1 MSWKNTPKP
10 MNNPSKTFSSLRTE
24 QTRKKITIAVTGKEF
39 EQRFVSLLESN
50 RFFRCFHD
58 DFPPQVWKSIKV
70 EILKKTNG
78 GAIDNATEKKSHFVT
93 QPYGSQQYPDFLVF
107 EDSKIWA
114 IETKFNKRKA
124 SHPFWNSGL
133 PRPNGIY
140 IYAYGIRK
148 QITFFVGKDVVQSS
162 IAEQMH
168 GQLDELKMMAT
179 KFNQQELSDQPHGF
193 MIEVRKAF
201 SQSKRFNR
209 NAILDFITNPNREDL
224 EKDTIAFLNTDK
236 NESRAEAL
244 TQRKTTQT
252 SE

>member
-1 MSWKNTPKP
+1 MSNL
-10 MNNPSKTFSSLRTE
+10 SQTFASVRTE
-24 QTRKKITIAVTGKEF
+24 ETRQKITRAVTGKEF
-39 EQRFVSLLESN
+39 ELLFVSLLEDN
-50 RFFRCFHD
+50 RLLRCFQD
-58 DFPPQVWKSIKV
+58 DFPPQVWKSIKA

-78 GAIDNATEKKSHFVT
+78 GDMDNETEKKAHFVT

-107 EDSKIWA
+107 ENAKIWA
-114 IETKFNKRKA
+114 IETKFNQKKA

-140 IYAYGIRK
+140 IYACGARK

-168 GQLDELKMMAT
+168 RQLDELKMMAT

-201 SQSKRFNR
+201 SQSKQFNK
-209 NAILDFITNPNREDL
+209 NAVLDFVSNLKRNEL
-224 EKDTIAFLNTDK
+224 EESVIKFLLNDT
-236 NESRAEAL
+236 
-244 TQRKTTQT
+244 
-252 SE
+252 

>member
-1 MSWKNTPKP
+1 MSNL
-10 MNNPSKTFSSLRTE
+10 SQTFASLRTE
-24 QTRKKITIAVTGKEF
+24 ETRQKITRAVTGKEF
-39 EQRFVSLLESN
+39 ELRFVSLLEDN
-50 RFFRCFHD
+50 RLLRCFQD
-58 DFPPQVWKSIKV
+58 DFTPQVWKSIKM
-70 EILKKTNG
+70 EIIKKTNG
-78 GAIDNATEKKSHFVT
+78 GDMDNETEKKAHFVT

-107 EDSKIWA
+107 EDAKIWA
-114 IETKFNKRKA
+114 IETKFNQKKA

-140 IYAYGIRK
+140 IYACGARK

-201 SQSKRFNR
+201 SQSKQFNKE
-209 NAILDFITNPNREDL
+209 AVLDFIANPKRDELEESVILFL
-224 EKDTIAFLNTDK
+224 EK
-236 NESRAEAL
+236 
-244 TQRKTTQT
+244 
-252 SE
+252 

>member
-1 MSWKNTPKP
+1 MSNL
-10 MNNPSKTFSSLRTE
+10 SKTFASLRTE
-24 QTRKKITIAVTGKEF
+24 ETRQKITRAVTGKEF
-39 EQRFVSLLESN
+39 ELRFVSLLEDN
-50 RFFRCFHD
+50 RLLRCFQD
-58 DFPPQVWKSIKV
+58 DFTPQVWKSIKM

-78 GAIDNATEKKSHFVT
+78 GDMNNETEKKSHFVT

-140 IYAYGIRK
+140 IYACGIRK

-162 IAEQMH
+162 TAEQMH
-168 GQLDELKMMAT
+168 HELDKLKAMST
-179 KFNQQELSDQPHGF
+179 NFNKQELTTQPHGF

-201 SQSKRFNR
+201 SQSKRFNP
-209 NAILDFITNPNREDL
+209 NAILDFITNPNRENL
-224 EKDTIAFLNTDK
+224 EKSTIVFLNTDN
-236 NESRAEAL
+236 NESHAYAP

-252 SE
+252 S

>member
-1 MSWKNTPKP
+1 M
-10 MNNPSKTFSSLRTE
+10 
-24 QTRKKITIAVTGKEF
+24 TIAVTGKEF

-50 RFFRCFHD
+50 RFFRCFYD
-58 DFPPQVWKSIKV
+58 DFPPQLWKSIKV

-78 GAIDNATEKKSHFVT
+78 GDIDNTTEKKSHFVT

-107 EDSKIWA
+107 EDSKIWV

-140 IYAYGIRK
+140 IYACGARK

-168 GQLDELKMMAT
+168 GQLDELKTMAT
-179 KFNQQELSDQPHGF
+179 KFNQQELSNQPHGF

-201 SQSKRFNR
+201 SQSKRFNP
-209 NAILDFITNPNREDL
+209 NAILDFITNPNRETL
-224 EKDTIAFLNTDK
+224 EKAAIAFLNTDNK
-236 NESRAEAL
+236 ESRAKAPR
-244 TQRKTTQT
+244 QRKTTQT
-252 SE
+252 S

>member
-1 MSWKNTPKP
+1 
-10 MNNPSKTFSSLRTE
+10 MNNLSKIFSSLRTE
-24 QTRKKITIAVTGKEF
+24 QIRKEMTIAVTGKEF
-39 EQRFVSLLESN
+39 EQRFVSLLELN
-50 RFFRCFHD
+50 RFTRCWHD
-58 DFPPQVWKSIKV
+58 HIPAQLWRAIKS
-70 EILKKTNG
+70 EILKKVNG
-78 GAIDNATEKKSHFVT
+78 GSVDNATEKKSHFVT

-140 IYAYGIRK
+140 IYACGIRK

-162 IAEQMH
+162 TAAQMH
-168 GQLDELKMMAT
+168 HELDKLKTMAT
-179 KFNQQELSDQPHGF
+179 NFNKQELTTQPHGF

-201 SQSKRFNR
+201 SQSKRFNP
-209 NAILDFITNPNREDL
+209 NAILDFIANPNREIL
-224 EKDTIAFLNTDK
+224 EKAAIAFLNTDNK
-236 NESRAEAL
+236 ESRANSP